1 MSNLGLCWALYS
13 QFFAQITKKLLRLNG
28 VIFPQP
34 CNAANLALE
43 SDHKLVPIVND
54 AAAVSTLCRC
64 WCHNGHCW
72 LGSVECVKKLLK
84 HCVPSMQVP
93 LYKYDYNIGLSWP
106 NFNCDLVA
114 IRMDAETLSRTG
126 FHPVLAAF
134 QRKVTAETLKWR
146 REKYQL
152 EALFKYLSPLQLLRQ
167 GVIRKVPDLV
177 NIKTKS

>member
-13 QFFAQITKKLLRLNG
+13 QFFAQITKKPLRLNG

-93 LYKYDYNIGLSWP
+93 LWLKYMTFLTKFQLRPCCNTDGCWDPFSHGIPSSPCSFLMQSH
-106 NFNCDLVA
+106 
-114 IRMDAETLSRTG
+114 SRD
-126 FHPVLAAF
+126 PKVKAWKISARSSF
-134 QRKVTAETLKWR
+134 QIPFPTSTPPPG
-146 REKYQL
+146 
-152 EALFKYLSPLQLLRQ
+152 S
-167 GVIRKVPDLV
+167 
-177 NIKTKS
+177 N